1 MSCRR
6 RSRTVVWTSDQRIG
20 HRGLTRGYA
29 SLIAT
34 HSVEAM
40 FAGAAGRGGND
51 VILEGIKLAPDSLNE
66 ARISLEQ
73 TSMRL
78 RCQDDARAVFPDVY
92 VVITEI
98 VEREINGRTGFFLEP
113 GFISRLVP
121 EFARRYLETLA
132 WTVEGRAQD
141 CSAWALAYDYCRLDG
156 VTPLQHAVLGISAH
170 INFDLALGIHATI
183 RRLGYTGDPAELSR
197 YKHDH
202 DAVNELLARSLPEA
216 LDRLERVYG
225 CSMTGLLGERTRRH
239 AVHIMLEML
248 RRWRDLVWTNVVELL
263 QAPDEQSR
271 HRVVLRMER
280 RSRRIGHRLR
290 LIRALPV
297 VLRLAAMIME
307 APSPPSLITLVRPT
321 SSKGER
327 RRTDHVGLTLDG

>member
-1 MSCRR
+1 
-6 RSRTVVWTSDQRIG
+6 
-20 HRGLTRGYA
+20 
-29 SLIAT
+29 
-34 HSVEAM
+34 
-40 FAGAAGRGGND
+40 
-51 VILEGIKLAPDSLNE
+51 VILDGIDTAPADLNE

-78 RCQDDARAVFPDVY
+78 RRQDDARAVFPDVY
-92 VVITEI
+92 AVIAKI

-141 CSAWALAYDYCRLDG
+141 CSAWALAYDYCRLDRA
-156 VTPLQHAVLGISAH
+156 TPLQHAALGISAH

-183 RRLGYTGDPAELSR
+183 RKLGYIGDPAELSR

-225 CSMTGLLGERTRRH
+225 CSMTGLLGERIRGH
-239 AVHIMLEML
+239 AVRVMLEAL
-248 RRWRDLVWTNVVELL
+248 RRWRDHVWTNVVELL
-263 QAPDEQSR
+263 QAPDERSR

-280 RSRRIGHRLR
+280 RSRRISHRLR
-290 LIRALPV
+290 IISALPV
-297 VLRLAAMIME
+297 VLRLAAMIVE
-307 APSPPSLITLVRPT
+307 VPSPQASLGSVRAAILVAGAGGDGTDNEMLGRQVGPRRPELLHST
-321 SSKGER
+321 V
-327 RRTDHVGLTLDG
+327 D